1 MMHTRLLQSEQAPR
15 MVASRTSPACY
26 INLLRII
33 Q

>member
-1 MMHTRLLQSEQAPR
+1 MMHTRLLQPEQPPW
-15 MVASRTSPACY
+15 MVASRTLPACY